1 MAADLLLNKGKQMK
15 YKLNVKR
22 DVDISQAFDLTD
34 YILNLPKGFCFV
46 YKSKVGKSSFFL
58 TNPSLMNPIL
68 KKSDCDKLEFS
79 KHLTLE
85 MNLETYK

>member
-1 MAADLLLNKGKQMK
+1 MK

-46 YKSKVGKSSFFL
+46 YEGTHVQGFDS
-58 TNPSLMNPIL
+58 MADL
-68 KKSDCDKLEFS
+68 KQAVKLEVGECGC
-79 KHLTLE
+79 KDC
-85 MNLETYK
+85 NNN